1 MLRGISSSPIQLHH
15 KTFPDISNF
24 AYLQVQD
31 SHSNTSPLPY
41 YESSNGRYK
50 RRTKRE
56 PTSVSDALSSNITE
70 ILESLLNDY
79 DKTERPAYNKGK
91 YKSIEYKCQSKN
103 IDDEEIQIRYKTLD
117 TQDTKNIVTFSF
129 RSKQT
134 SQRLHEVPSQMR
146 VINMRISH

>member
-31 SHSNTSPLPY
+31 SHSNTSPFPY
-41 YESSNGRYK
+41 YESSNVRYK

-70 ILESLLNDY
+70 ILESLLKDY

-91 YKSIEYKCQSKN
+91 YKM
-103 IDDEEIQIRYKTLD
+103 
-117 TQDTKNIVTFSF
+117 TKSCFIYNKYFFIILLNFGTKINDFILLQV
-129 RSKQT
+129 KQ
-134 SQRLHEVPSQMR
+134 QK
-146 VINMRISH
+146 

>member
-56 PTSVSDALSSNITE
+56 PTSVSAALSSNITE
-70 ILESLLNDY
+70 ILESLLKDY

-91 YKSIEYKCQSKN
+91 YKKMKSCFIYNNTYFLLFPFILELK
-103 IDDEEIQIRYKTLD
+103 
-117 TQDTKNIVTFSF
+117 
-129 RSKQT
+129 
-134 SQRLHEVPSQMR
+134 
-146 VINMRISH
+146 

>member
-70 ILESLLNDY
+70 ILESLLKDY

-91 YKSIEYKCQSKN
+91 CKK
-103 IDDEEIQIRYKTLD
+103 DEILFYLQKIFFCYSPLFY
-117 TQDTKNIVTFSF
+117 N
-129 RSKQT
+129 
-134 SQRLHEVPSQMR
+134 
-146 VINMRISH
+146 